1 MALLTYDQRLSKL
14 EKALTRVERMRMY
27 EPFWRD
33 NFTNKEIAWKFQCT
47 PYQIRNLIVNERLN
61 ASVTEILNNP
71 LTSFTYRVTRYFL
84 KKFLKENL
92 SNGAVTPEDVLNSR
106 ILKSDELLKIF
117 DFCRMT
123 FDVSLANNLTYFD
136 IGCCSFSVKRFVGGA
151 LELNILD
158 MISETLGLGEK
169 VHSTRILARRW
180 NRKSETVLFYVERD
194 DLDAL
199 DIGFNNLPHYI
210 YLDSEVR
217 RFEEEGHLGRIGR
230 PRKENKDDPFLILE
244 DSRVA

>member
-84 KKFLKENL
+84 KKFLK
-92 SNGAVTPEDVLNSR
+92 
-106 ILKSDELLKIF
+106 
-117 DFCRMT
+117 
-123 FDVSLANNLTYFD
+123 
-136 IGCCSFSVKRFVGGA
+136 
-151 LELNILD
+151 
-158 MISETLGLGEK
+158 
-169 VHSTRILARRW
+169 
-180 NRKSETVLFYVERD
+180 
-194 DLDAL
+194 
-199 DIGFNNLPHYI
+199 
-210 YLDSEVR
+210 
-217 RFEEEGHLGRIGR
+217 
-230 PRKENKDDPFLILE
+230 
-244 DSRVA
+244 